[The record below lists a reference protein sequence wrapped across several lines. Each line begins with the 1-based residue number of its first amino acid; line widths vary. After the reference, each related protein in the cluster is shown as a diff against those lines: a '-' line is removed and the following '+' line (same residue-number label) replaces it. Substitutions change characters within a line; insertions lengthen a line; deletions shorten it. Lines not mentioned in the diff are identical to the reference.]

1 MTVLVLGGEGFLGKR
16 VAANAKQAG
25 HEVVV
30 KSRSTGCDLLQFD
43 SVMSCLKETTPST
56 IFFCAAHVGGVH
68 YASRHAAE
76 MIHDNAQMAL
86 NLYKAISQAA
96 PKAKI
101 INPFSNCTYP
111 GESSEQ
117 YELNWL
123 DGPVHDTVLAFAGA
137 RRLCYAVSK
146 SYFQQHGIET
156 SNWLVANAY
165 GPGDHHDPD
174 KVHALNG
181 IIIRMLQAQ
190 AKGNREF
197 EIWGSGNP
205 IREWIYGDDAA
216 RLLVSS
222 IETQSHI
229 EPVNMGQNRGYSIRE
244 IAEIVAELIEYPV
257 EFRFNTAMA
266 DGAPCKILNDEKFRT
281 LYSDFEFTPLRT
293 GIQATV
299 EYYRE
304 ALNLPTPGSN

>member
-1 MTVLVLGGEGFLGKR
+1 MIVLVLGGDGFLGKR
-16 VAANAKQAG
+16 VAVNAKQAG

-30 KSRSTGCDLLQFD
+30 RSRSTGCDLLNID
-43 SVMSCLKETTPST
+43 SVMNCLKETAPST

-68 YASRHAAE
+68 YASRHPAE
-76 MIHDNAQMAL
+76 MIHDNSQMAL
-86 NLYKAISQAA
+86 NLYQAVSQAA

-111 GESSEQ
+111 GASSEQ
-117 YELNWL
+117 FEANWL
-123 DGPVHDTVLAFAGA
+123 DGPVHETVLAFAVA

-146 SYFQQHGIET
+146 SYHLQHGIET

-190 AKGNREF
+190 SRGDREF
-197 EIWGSGNP
+197 EIWGTGNP
-205 IREWIYGDDAA
+205 IREWIYCDDAA

-222 IETQSHI
+222 IETDSHI

-244 IAEIVAELIEYPV
+244 IAKIVAELIEYPV
-257 EFRFNTAMA
+257 EFRYNTALA
-266 DGAPCKILNDEKFRT
+266 DGAPCKILNNDKFRS
-281 LYSDFEFTPLRT
+281 LYSDFEFTELRK
-293 GIQATV
+293 GVQATID
-299 EYYRE
+299 YYRE
-304 ALNLPTPGSN
+304 VLN